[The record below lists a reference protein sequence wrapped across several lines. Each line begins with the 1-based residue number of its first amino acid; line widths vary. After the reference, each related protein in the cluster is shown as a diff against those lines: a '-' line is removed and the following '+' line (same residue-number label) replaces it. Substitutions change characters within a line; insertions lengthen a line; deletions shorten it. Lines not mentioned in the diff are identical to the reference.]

1 MEQSDIDKFKVHLY
15 VDEEEDADYIQ
26 TTFKEQLYNVLKYKY
41 MIEFYYEDD
50 YFHIDDNLKYIY
62 FRSRI

>member
-1 MEQSDIDKFKVHLY
+1 MKMACRKYMYSI
-15 VDEEEDADYIQ
+15 
-26 TTFKEQLYNVLKYKY
+26 LKYKY